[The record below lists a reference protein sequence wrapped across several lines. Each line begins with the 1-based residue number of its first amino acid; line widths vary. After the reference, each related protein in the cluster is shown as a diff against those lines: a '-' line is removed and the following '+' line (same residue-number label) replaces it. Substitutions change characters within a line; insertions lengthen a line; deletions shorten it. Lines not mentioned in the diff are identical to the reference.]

1 MGASCDGRKGHIL
14 EAADRLLR
22 RLGPART
29 TVADIAREAQVGVGS
44 VYLEFSSKDAIINAL
59 SSARHDGVLGAM
71 RAAATTEGGLRRR
84 VEAIFEA
91 RVEAFLA
98 LRQEGD
104 HAPELVHCVAPAVRA
119 AHDRY
124 CEEERALLCE
134 VLTLAREAGELG
146 PFEPAEAAASLLR
159 CYASFAPPFLYLEAE
174 GPLRAALK
182 AMHRVVLDG
191 LLVRPSSPG

>member
-1 MGASCDGRKGHIL
+1 MGASCGDRKGLIL

-44 VYLEFSSKDAIINAL
+44 VYLEFSSKDAIITEL
-59 SSARHDGVLGAM
+59 SSARHGGVLDAM
-71 RAAATTEGGLRRR
+71 RAAAATEGGLRRR
-84 VEAIFEA
+84 VAAIFEA

-104 HAPELVHCVAPAVRA
+104 HAPELVHCVAPAVKA
-119 AHDRY
+119 AHERFR
-124 CEEERALLCE
+124 EEERALLCR
-134 VLTLAREAGELG
+134 VLLAAQEAGELG
-146 PFEPAEAAASLLR
+146 PFEPSEAAATLLR
-159 CYASFAPPFLYLEAE
+159 CYASFSPPWLYHEPEAT
-174 GPLRAALK
+174 LRSGLQ

-191 LLVRPSSPG
+191 LRQRE